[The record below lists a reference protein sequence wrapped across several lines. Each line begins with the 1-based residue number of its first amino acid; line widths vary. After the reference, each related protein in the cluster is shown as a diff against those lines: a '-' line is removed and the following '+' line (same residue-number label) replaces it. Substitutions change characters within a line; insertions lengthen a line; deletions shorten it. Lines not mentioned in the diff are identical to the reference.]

1 MSNLTPRWPGL
12 TPGLIPLSLYFSGL
26 IGWGRRGGKY
36 WRSTKH
42 SPEAHRTGRKE
53 GIADIA
59 VIARDRRDRKSK
71 ILPLVNTDQTDRRG
85 VSYRRRRQSHVHR
98 RDRKTN
104 GSRRGRV
111 GRSRSIWECADG
123 KR

>member
-1 MSNLTPRWPGL
+1 MSNLTPRWSGL

-26 IGWGRRGGKY
+26 TGWGRRGGKY

-42 SPEAHRTGRKE
+42 SPEAHRTGGKE

-71 ILPLVNTDQTDRRG
+71 TLPLLNTDQTDRRG
-85 VSYRRRRQSHVHR
+85 VSYRRRRQSHVIAEIG
-98 RDRKTN
+98 KAM
-104 GSRRGRV
+104 GSRRRRV
-111 GRSRSIWECADG
+111 GRSRFVWECAGG